1 MIRLESISTIAGAKA
16 LAAIGAV
23 VLAFAAQAASAEC
36 ELAAQGIEEPFAI
49 AGDAGYLPFSLGSAQ
64 QEEEVVQAEVAS
76 YVPFEYGLPVEPI
89 LMAGS
94 FEFD

>member
-1 MIRLESISTIAGAKA
+1 MIKLESISTIAGAKA

-23 VLAFAAQAASAEC
+23 ALALAAQPVSAEC
-36 ELAAQGIEEPFAI
+36 DLAAQDIEEPFAI
-49 AGDAGYLPFSLGSAQ
+49 AGDAGYLPFTLGSAQ
-64 QEEEVVQAEVAS
+64 QEEDVEQAEVAR
-76 YVPFEYGLPVEPI
+76 YVPFEGGFPVEPI